1 MQASRLKAKN
11 SLFIAGA
18 AAFCIYFCM
27 YAFRKPFSAATYDGQ
42 LVWGYGLKDI
52 LVVAQIGGYM
62 LSKLIGV
69 KVVSEMTRGRAAL
82 VLVGLILF
90 AELALAGF
98 AFVPIA
104 LKPFMLFLNGLPLGM
119 VFGLVLLFLEGRK
132 QTEALS
138 AALCASFIISSGAVK
153 SIGSSLI
160 EDWQVPEFQMP
171 MLTGLIFL
179 LPLIVSVW
187 VLTWTPPPSDED
199 REARTDRGPMSS
211 EQRWQF
217 FRSYWPG
224 LSLMILVY
232 IALTVLRTVR
242 DDFGVEIWRDMGVAK
257 EPKVFVNCET
267 VVAFFVVTFNAAAI
281 WIRHHLSAIRI
292 ISISI
297 CLAFGLSILAAWLR
311 SIGAI
316 SPFAFMVACGV
327 GLYIPYVA
335 FHTTL
340 FERLVAAS
348 AKPGNLVFLLYLADS
363 TGYLGY
369 TAIVVVKSFWWSP
382 DEVLSLFMYLLW
394 GIAGFS
400 IIAMF
405 AALIYFERTLKDES
419 GTESAADI
427 VEPGA

>member
-1 MQASRLKAKN
+1 MQASRFKTTN

-18 AAFCIYFCM
+18 AAFCTYFCM
-27 YAFRKPFSAATYDGQ
+27 YAFRKPFSAATYEGQ
-42 LVWGYGLKDI
+42 MLWGHGLKDI
-52 LVVAQIGGYM
+52 LVVSQIGGYM
-62 LSKLIGV
+62 LSKLVGV

-90 AELALAGF
+90 AELALVGF

-104 LKPFMLFLNGLPLGM
+104 VKPFMLALNGLPLGM

-153 SIGSSLI
+153 SIGATLI
-160 EDWQVPEFQMP
+160 EDWHVSEFQMP
-171 MLTGLIFL
+171 MLTGLMFL
-179 LPLIVSVW
+179 LPLVASVW
-187 VLTWTPPPSDED
+187 VLTWTPPPSEED

-232 IALTVLRTVR
+232 IALTVVRTVR

-267 VVAFFVVTFNAAAI
+267 VVAFIVVTFNAAAI
-281 WIRHHLSAIRI
+281 WIRHHLKAIRI

-311 SIGAI
+311 SVEAI
-316 SPFAFMVACGV
+316 SPFVFMVACGV

-348 AKPGNLVFLLYLADS
+348 SRPGNLVFLMYLADS

-369 TAIVVVKSFWWSP
+369 TGIVVAKSFWWTP
-382 DEVLSLFMYLLW
+382 TEVLSLFLYLLVA
-394 GIAGFS
+394 IAGFS
-400 IIAMF
+400 IIAML
-405 AALIYFERTLKDES
+405 AALFYFERRLRGDPERQEEQVT
-419 GTESAADI
+419 
-427 VEPGA
+427 

>member
-1 MQASRLKAKN
+1 MSVLLNVQRTARVRMQAKRLKTKN

-27 YAFRKPFSAATYDGQ
+27 YAFRKPFSAATYEGQ

-104 LKPFMLFLNGLPLGM
+104 LKPLMLFLNGLPLGM

-160 EDWQVPEFQMP
+160 EDWQVPEFPMP
-171 MLTGLIFL
+171 MLTGLTFL

-217 FRSYWPG
+217 FCSYWPG
-224 LSLMILVY
+224 LSLMILVSRY
-232 IALTVLRTVR
+232 GETWAL
-242 DDFGVEIWRDMGVAK
+242 
-257 EPKVFVNCET
+257 PK
-267 VVAFFVVTFNAAAI
+267 
-281 WIRHHLSAIRI
+281 SQ
-292 ISISI
+292 
-297 CLAFGLSILAAWLR
+297 
-311 SIGAI
+311 
-316 SPFAFMVACGV
+316 
-327 GLYIPYVA
+327 
-335 FHTTL
+335 
-340 FERLVAAS
+340 
-348 AKPGNLVFLLYLADS
+348 
-363 TGYLGY
+363 
-369 TAIVVVKSFWWSP
+369 KS
-382 DEVLSLFMYLLW
+382 L
-394 GIAGFS
+394 
-400 IIAMF
+400 
-405 AALIYFERTLKDES
+405 
-419 GTESAADI
+419 
-427 VEPGA
+427 